1 MKKNALLIIASLITI
16 YLGSTTILDLYAQS
30 KLKAAKAEEDN
41 QTQTFQLSA
50 EDLSE
55 LEFSI
60 EGQDLTKPYDDQL
73 KISRPSEMNF
83 LLISREKLFSN
94 NVFGSSFEN
103 ADSVFHKIGSPTRQK
118 SVIKNNRTYIFDDL
132 GFNLRCDDDLVI
144 RSYMIYLN
152 EGQADSSPKSTFKGE
167 LKVDDVLITSNSTLQ
182 QIQGEFKTDNCFG
195 PHHCCVELDGFKLT
209 FSFDTVTDKIINVD
223 IKKL

>member
-1 MKKNALLIIASLITI
+1 M
-16 YLGSTTILDLYAQS
+16 DLYAQS
-30 KLKAAKAEEDN
+30 KLKAAKAEGDN

-73 KISRPSEMNF
+73 KISRPSEINF
-83 LLISREKLFSN
+83 LLNSHEEGFTN

-103 ADSVFHKIGSPTRQK
+103 ADSVFQKIGSPTRQK
-118 SVIKNNRTYIFDDL
+118 SVVKNNRTYIFDDL

-152 EGQADSSPKSTFKGE
+152 AGQADSSPKSTFKGE
-167 LKVDDVLITSNSTLQ
+167 LKVDDVLITSNTTLQ
-182 QIQGEFKTDNCFG
+182 QIQGEFETENCFG
-195 PHHCCVELDGFKLT
+195 PHHCCVELEGFKLT
-209 FSFDTVTDKIINVD
+209 LSFDTVTDKIINVD